1 MTLAVEIASATVA
14 GVVTVMLSAM
24 VERLGPVIGG
34 VLGCVPH
41 VAVVGSIGFLLQTAS
56 SDEFRIAMLSM
67 PLGMLCNGFLFL
79 GVRLA
84 SFLPICEGKTP
95 TGRLTLCLACGAVCY
110 AAGLI
115 AIIMGL
121 RPKERSMQIAWLAA
135 VAAFVLEFLVG
146 LVLMYLTPSSSHATK
161 QHSSCKVLMA
171 RGVPPFC
178 VVFLAMV
185 LARSSPALAGIVA
198 NLPMVSGMAII
209 ILWMGQ
215 GEEVAIGSMGPM
227 AIGLLSPAA
236 YSMISSE
243 LMLLWHPALGC
254 VVSWFLSLAVITKPS
269 LMILQR
275 LDQKH
280 KEHNT
285 VEYDSAKA
293 RSETEVSSEGSSNS
307 C

>member
-1 MTLAVEIASATVA
+1 
-14 GVVTVMLSAM
+14 M

-67 PLGMLCNGFLFL
+67 PLGMLCNSFLFF
-79 GVRLA
+79 GVRVA
-84 SFLPICEGKTP
+84 AFLPICDGKTP
-95 TGRLTLCLACGAVCY
+95 TGRLSLCLACGALCY

-121 RPKERSMQIAWLAA
+121 RPKEQSMQIAWLAA

-146 LVLMYLTPSSSHATK
+146 LVLMYLTPSSSHGT

-227 AIGLLSPAA
+227 TIGQLSAAA
-236 YSMISSE
+236 YAMISSE

-254 VVSWFLSLAVITKPS
+254 VVSWILSLAVITKPS

-280 KEHNT
+280 KEHA